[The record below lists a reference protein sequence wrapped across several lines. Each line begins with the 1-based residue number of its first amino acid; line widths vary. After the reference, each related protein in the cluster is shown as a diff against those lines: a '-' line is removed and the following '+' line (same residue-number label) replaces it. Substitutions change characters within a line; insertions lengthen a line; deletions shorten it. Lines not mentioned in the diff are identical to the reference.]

1 MPVPHVFG
9 MAYTVPKLEDYSQ
22 AALDVKGQELIVAL
36 QSESEQVK
44 TDQDLKQFRDRWLA
58 RKNGIR
64 SQLNELWLKLAP
76 SQNKRI
82 VGQVVNG
89 LSQEI
94 ERLVEDK
101 RRGRQT
107 QQVVEGLLGQPVSP
121 EIQAKVNEIEQRAF
135 ERKLLAERE
144 LKKADWPQTG
154 TIRDLLLARERIDV
168 TLPGIQRPL
177 GAEHP
182 VIRTMNEIVDVFR
195 RMGYSVADGP
205 EIETDYFNFEAL
217 NFPPN
222 HPARDTQDTLFVAGQ
237 EKKPQRDRLLLR
249 THTSPVQIRTMLEQP
264 PPVRA
269 VIPGKVHRADTADAT
284 HSPIFHQVEGLAV
297 DTNITFCDLK
307 GTLDHAMKSLFG
319 SNVKTRFFPSF
330 FPFTEPSADV
340 SVTCFKCGGK
350 GCRLCKMSGW
360 IELLG
365 CGMVDP
371 NVFKF
376 VEQNGYDARKISG
389 FAFGMGVERI
399 TMLKYGIDDIQLFYQ
414 GDVRFL
420 EQFA

>member
-1 MPVPHVFG
+1 
-9 MAYTVPKLEDYSQ
+9 MAYTVPKLEDYSP
-22 AALDVKGQELIVAL
+22 ASLDRAVTDVLSAVKKESLAIK
-36 QSESEQVK
+36 SEAQWKE
-44 TDQDLKQFRDRWLA
+44 FRDRWMA
-58 RKNGIR
+58 RKNGILT
-64 SQLNELWLKLAP
+64 QINDLWLKAAP
-76 SQNKRI
+76 GPAKRD
-82 VGQVVNG
+82 VGSRVNQVK
-89 LSQEI
+89 SE
-94 ERLVEDK
+94 VE
-101 RRGRQT
+101 QA
-107 QQVVEGLLGQPVSP
+107 VESAQ
-121 EIQAKVNEIEQRAF
+121 QRASGAGS
-135 ERKLLAERE
+135 RAQAEAGRV
-144 LKKADWPQTG
+144 D
-154 TIRDLLLARERIDV
+154 I
-168 TLPGIQRPL
+168 TLPGIRRPL

-182 VIRTMNEIVDVFR
+182 VLSTMNEITGVFR
-195 RMGYSVADGP
+195 AMGYSVAEGP
-205 EIETDYFNFEAL
+205 EIETDYYNFEAL

-222 HPARDTQDTLFVAGQ
+222 HPARDTQDTIFVAGQ
-237 EKKPQRDRLLLR
+237 ETKPQRERLLLR
-249 THTSPVQIRTMLEQP
+249 THTSPVQIRAMLEQP
-264 PPVRA
+264 PPIRV
-269 VIPGKVHRADTADAT
+269 VVPGKVHRADTADAT

-376 VEQNGYDARKISG
+376 VESNGYDGRKISG

-399 TMLKYGIDDIQLFYQ
+399 TMLKYEIDDIQVFYQ

>member
-1 MPVPHVFG
+1 MS
-9 MAYTVPKLEDYSQ
+9 YTVPKLEDWSDDAVQ
-22 AALDVKGQELIVAL
+22 KAIEELLGAVDREVLDVDTE
-36 QSESEQVK
+36 EQWK
-44 TDQDLKQFRDRWLA
+44 EFRDRWLS
-58 RKNGIR
+58 RKNGILT
-64 SQLNELWLKLAP
+64 QVNETWLKASP
-76 SQNKRI
+76 KESKRI
-82 VGQVVNG
+82 VGSHLN
-89 LSQEI
+89 EAKKT
-94 ERLVEDK
+94 VED
-101 RRGRQT
+101 
-107 QQVVEGLLGQPVSP
+107 L
-121 EIQAKVNEIEQRAF
+121 IEKTLSTLSSAAGKSRF
-135 ERKLLAERE
+135 EA
-144 LKKADWPQTG
+144 
-154 TIRDLLLARERIDV
+154 ERIDV
-168 TLPGIQRPL
+168 TLPGIRKSI

-182 VIRTMNEIVDVFR
+182 MLKTMNEVVSVFR
-195 RMGYSVADGP
+195 AMGYSVADGP

-249 THTSPVQIRTMLEQP
+249 THTSPVQIRSMLKSP
-264 PPVRA
+264 PPLRV

-297 DTNITFCDLK
+297 DTNITFSDLK

-319 SNVKTRFFPSF
+319 SSVKTRFYPSF

-340 SVTCFKCGGK
+340 QITCFKCGGK

-371 NVFKF
+371 NVFKS
-376 VEQNGYDARKISG
+376 VEQNGYDSQKISG

>member
-1 MPVPHVFG
+1 MP
-9 MAYTVPKLEDYSQ
+9 YTVPKLEDFS
-22 AALDVKGQELIVAL
+22 ASALDRAVQELLAAVRQEADAIA
-36 QSESEQVK
+36 SENDYK
-44 TDQDLKQFRDRWLA
+44 LFRDRWMS
-58 RKNGIR
+58 RKNGILT
-64 SQLNELWLKLAP
+64 QVNDLWLKSAP
-76 SQNKRI
+76 GSAKRD
-82 VGQVVNG
+82 VGARVNQ
-89 LSQEI
+89 LRTE
-94 ERLVEDK
+94 VE
-101 RRGRQT
+101 QT
-107 QQVVEGLLGQPVSP
+107 VETAQ
-121 EIQAKVNEIEQRAF
+121 QRASGSAAGS
-135 ERKLLAERE
+135 RLQA
-144 LKKADWPQTG
+144 
-154 TIRDLLLARERIDV
+154 ERIDV

-182 VIRTMNEIVDVFR
+182 VIRTMNEIIDVFR

-222 HPARDTQDTLFVAGQ
+222 HPARDTQDTLFVADQ

-249 THTSPVQIRTMLEQP
+249 THTSPVQIRTMLTQL

-340 SVTCFKCGGK
+340 SITCFKCGGK

-376 VEQNGYDARKISG
+376 VEENGYDPTKTSG

-420 EQFA
+420 QQFA

>member
-1 MPVPHVFG
+1 
-9 MAYTVPKLEDYSQ
+9 MAYTVPKLEDYSAETLEKAVSELLTALDAE
-22 AALDVKGQELIVAL
+22 AALVS
-36 QSESEQVK
+36 SESDYK
-44 TDQDLKQFRDRWLA
+44 SFHDRWIA
-58 RKNGIR
+58 RKNGILT
-64 SQLNELWLKLAP
+64 QVNELWLKAAP
-76 SQNKRI
+76 PQRKRE
-82 VGQVVNG
+82 VGIAVNTVKFRIQRAVVQDTRVRLDVFKATQGRKG
-89 LSQEI
+89 LPQIKDPVAVEQLQKEALTSRLES
-94 ERLVEDK
+94 ERLD
-101 RRGRQT
+101 
-107 QQVVEGLLGQPVSP
+107 
-121 EIQAKVNEIEQRAF
+121 I
-135 ERKLLAERE
+135 
-144 LKKADWPQTG
+144 
-154 TIRDLLLARERIDV
+154 
-168 TLPGIQRPL
+168 TLPGIRRPL

-182 VIRTMNEIVDVFR
+182 MLRTMNEIVGVFR
-195 RMGYSVADGP
+195 NMGYSVAEGP

-237 EKKPQRDRLLLR
+237 EMKPQRDRLLLR
-249 THTSPVQIRTMLEQP
+249 THTSPVQIRAMLQTP
-264 PPVRA
+264 PPIRVVA
-269 VIPGKVHRADTADAT
+269 PGKVHRADTADAT

-307 GTLDHAMKSLFG
+307 GTLDHAMKALFG

-340 SVTCFKCGGK
+340 SITCFKCGGK

-376 VEQNGYDARKISG
+376 VADNGYDSEKVSG

>member
-1 MPVPHVFG
+1 MG
-9 MAYTVPKLEDYSQ
+9 
-22 AALDVKGQELIVAL
+22 
-36 QSESEQVK
+36 
-44 TDQDLKQFRDRWLA
+44 
-58 RKNGIR
+58 
-64 SQLNELWLKLAP
+64 ELWLKAAPPAKKRDVGRAFNEMAAITQTVIESLEKDLGQSFFLAP
-76 SQNKRI
+76 DQSEKI
-82 VGQVVNG
+82 
-89 LSQEI
+89 S
-94 ERLVEDK
+94 ERVD
-101 RRGRQT
+101 
-107 QQVVEGLLGQPVSP
+107 
-121 EIQAKVNEIEQRAF
+121 I
-135 ERKLLAERE
+135 
-144 LKKADWPQTG
+144 
-154 TIRDLLLARERIDV
+154 
-168 TLPGIQRPL
+168 TLPGIRRPL

-182 VIRTMNEIVDVFR
+182 VLRTMNEIVSVFR
-195 RMGYSVADGP
+195 AMGYSVAEGP
-205 EIETDYFNFEAL
+205 EIETDYLNFEAL

-222 HPARDTQDTLFVAGQ
+222 HPARDTQDTIFVAGQ

-249 THTSPVQIRTMLEQP
+249 THTSPVQIRAMMATP
-264 PPVRA
+264 PPIRV
-269 VIPGKVHRADTADAT
+269 VVPGKVHRADTADAT

-319 SNVKTRFFPSF
+319 SDVKTRFFPSF

-340 SVTCFKCGGK
+340 SITCFKCGGK

-376 VEQNGYDARKISG
+376 VQSNGYDPRKISG